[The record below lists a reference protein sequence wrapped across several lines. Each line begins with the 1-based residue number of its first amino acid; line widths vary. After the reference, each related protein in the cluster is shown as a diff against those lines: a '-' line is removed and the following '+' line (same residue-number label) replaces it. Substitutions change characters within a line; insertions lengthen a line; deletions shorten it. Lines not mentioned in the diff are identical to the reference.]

1 MKRGEQVV
9 RGTQGRHDTLSTA
22 TNLDHSR
29 ATAMFEV
36 DGEDLPHLLHRV
48 IQDLDV
54 HVLPGHVR
62 PEHQL
67 CNHNTATSPVAFA
80 PC

>member
-9 RGTQGRHDTLSTA
+9 REMQGEHN

-67 CNHNTATSPVAFA
+67 CNHSTATSPVAFA
-80 PC
+80 SC